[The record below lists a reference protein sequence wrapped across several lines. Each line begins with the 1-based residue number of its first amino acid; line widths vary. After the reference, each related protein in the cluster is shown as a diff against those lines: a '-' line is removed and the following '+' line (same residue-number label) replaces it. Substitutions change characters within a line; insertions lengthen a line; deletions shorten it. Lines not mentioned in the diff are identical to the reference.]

1 MKEASDHILEKQ
13 REELLQVKNAPMGT
27 KLKVWT
33 RLCGPGWL
41 QSAIT
46 LGGGTLGASLYLGVL
61 GGYGFMW
68 LQPLMMILGIVMLG
82 AIAYVTLSTG
92 EKPLAAMNKHVNP
105 VLGYGWVTATI
116 MANLVWAMPQFSLSL
131 GALEQNFGL
140 GSWDSPLRS
149 PLLGAITLAICATT
163 IIFYDRG
170 GRGVKIFEGVLKA
183 LVGVVVLSFFLV
195 VLVLAFS
202 EEGLPWGK
210 IWAGFVPN
218 PNLLFNVSADF
229 ESYLQGS
236 SLPDFWRGWLLSE
249 QRENMIAASATA
261 VGINMTFL
269 LPYSM
274 LRKKWDKE
282 FRELAVFDL
291 STGLFIPFLLVVGC
305 VVIAT
310 ASQFHAKY
318 DAGLTGEEA
327 PSALSQ
333 KLEGGYYR
341 NLERFANQQGGAAVA
356 TARAELEPAAFRT
369 WLSEH
374 VSLEDR
380 RLAAMLVRRDSF
392 HLATTLDRL
401 TGPGIAQKIFGGG
414 VYGMVISTIIILMLI
429 NGFAFREAFHLKP
442 DGIGYR
448 VATLLPGFTGYF
460 GSIFLWGDANAR
472 AWLVMPT
479 SIFGMILL
487 PIAYITFFC
496 MMNSQSLMGENMP
509 RGRSRVIWNT
519 LMALAIS
526 AALIGCLWSVYSKA
540 GFWGFVAIGVF
551 ALVALIVGAVRK
563 SRMRGVLGAGKSQ
576 G

>member
-1 MKEASDHILEKQ
+1 MSKASDNILQKQ
-13 REELLQVKNAPMGT
+13 REQLLQVKHASKGT

-61 GGYGFMW
+61 GGYDFMW
-68 LQPLMMILGIVMLG
+68 LQPLMMMLGVVMLG

-92 EKPLAAMNKHVNP
+92 EKPLDAMNKHVNP
-105 VLGYGWVTATI
+105 VLAYGWVTATI

-140 GSWDSPLRS
+140 GAWDSPLRA
-149 PLLGAITLAICATT
+149 PILAGITFAICAAT
-163 IIFYDRG
+163 IVFYDRG
-170 GRGVKIFEGVLKA
+170 GRGVKIFESVLKSLVA
-183 LVGVVVLSFFLV
+183 LIVLSFFLV

-202 EEGLPWGK
+202 EEGLPWSR
-210 IWAGFVPN
+210 ILAGFIPN
-218 PNLLFNVSADF
+218 PRVLFDVSSDVQV
-229 ESYLQGS
+229 YLQDS
-236 SLPDFWRGWLLSE
+236 NMAEFWRGWMLTE
-249 QRENMIAASATA
+249 QRENMIAAAATA

-291 STGLFIPFLLVVGC
+291 ATGLFIPFLIVVAC

-310 ASQFHAKY
+310 ASQFHAQY
-318 DAGLTGEEA
+318 DPGLTGEEA
-327 PSALSQ
+327 PTELTQ
-333 KLEGGYYR
+333 KLEGGYYS
-341 NLERFANQQGGAAVA
+341 NLERFVRQKDDTAVT
-356 TARAELEPAAFRT
+356 TAQTDLEPEAFHS
-369 WLSEH
+369 WLSEQ
-374 VSLEDR
+374 VSLGDR

-401 TGPGIAQKIFGGG
+401 TGPGIAQKIFGAG

-429 NGFAFREAFHLKP
+429 NGFAFREAFNLKP

-448 VATLLPGFTGYF
+448 IATLMPACTGFF
-460 GSIFLWGDANAR
+460 GALFLWGDADAR

-479 SIFGMILL
+479 SVFGMILL

-509 RGRSRVIWNT
+509 RGRARIIWNT
-519 LMALAIS
+519 LMVLAIT
-526 AALIGCLWSVYSKA
+526 AALIGCLWSVYSRA
-540 GFWGFVAIGVF
+540 GVWGFVVIGVF
-551 ALVALIVGAVRK
+551 ALAALVVGIIRKALASVAHTGAT
-563 SRMRGVLGAGKSQ
+563 
-576 G
+576 